1 MEEFKNI
8 NNYFSFIPLYNFFI
22 EKYMI
27 KANPSFVIV
36 YIYILKMF
44 INNEDIYL
52 DNVSNKLN
60 MLASDVIKALDYWQY
75 EKIISYKQ
83 VENKVEITFFSK
95 KQENINKISNNI
107 NNKEDKVTIYSQ
119 KEEIQQLFRLA
130 EKKLAKTLSYQDR
143 QTLITLY
150 EDYGMS
156 MEILAVLLTYCIENG
171 KINFRYIEKV
181 GIDWC
186 ENNIDSL
193 EKVEAYLKVTNDDY
207 RAIMSVFGIRN
218 REPNKIEEDFMKK
231 WILEYKMPISIIQ
244 EACIRAA
251 SKTGQVNKATFSY
264 ANKIIEDWKNNNVKT
279 LDDIKKLDNQFENSK
294 KDKEDE
300 VKKRVNV
307 EKTYKNNTNY
317 YNKNKFVNYSQ
328 KEPDYEL
335 LRKLEIMALKEGI
348 DDND

>member
-1 MEEFKNI
+1 MNEFKNI
-8 NNYFSFIPLYNFFI
+8 NNYFSFVPLYNFFI

-44 INNEDIYL
+44 INNDDIYL

-95 KQENINKISNNI
+95 KQENINEISNNI
-107 NNKEDKVTIYSQ
+107 NTKEDKVTIYSQ
-119 KEEIQQLFRLA
+119 KEEIQKLFRLA

-143 QTLITLY
+143 HTLISLY

-156 MEILAVLLTYCIENG
+156 MEILAVLLTYCVENG
-171 KINFRYIEKV
+171 KNNFRYIGKV

-193 EKVEAYLKVTNDDY
+193 EKVEAYLKTTNEDY
-207 RAIMSVFGIRN
+207 RTIMKAFGISN
-218 REPNKIEEDFMKK
+218 RAPIKKEEDFIKK
-231 WILEYKMPISIIQ
+231 WILEYKMTIPVVQ
-244 EACIRAA
+244 EACTRTILQ
-251 SKTGQVNKATFSY
+251 TGQVSFDY
-264 ANKIIEDWKNNNVKT
+264 ANKIIENWKENNIKT
-279 LDDIKKLDNQFENSK
+279 LDDIKKLDDQFENSRKAKEEIK
-294 KDKEDE
+294 KS
-300 VKKRVNV
+300 VSMQ
-307 EKTYKNNTNY
+307 KTYKNNINY